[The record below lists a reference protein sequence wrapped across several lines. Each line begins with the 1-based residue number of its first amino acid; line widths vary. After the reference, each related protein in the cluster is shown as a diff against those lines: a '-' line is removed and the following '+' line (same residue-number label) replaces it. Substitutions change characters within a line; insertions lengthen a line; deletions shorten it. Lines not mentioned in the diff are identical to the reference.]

1 MNLYDILEEISI
13 GFNSNNVESKILKE
27 HVNEIINFLN
37 EGIEE
42 ENLRFKS
49 FEMESSIVENEKIF
63 LQGSYATSTAIKTKK
78 IEVDADIGII
88 FNIPINRVE
97 LFKKL
102 KNKYGDNVHLKKP
115 CITID
120 FEDGYSIDLAVYLEK
135 EGNKKYFLNSISGL
149 EGQNLAIPQVLVKD
163 LKNALSKG
171 NDKRDIIRLS
181 KYFIKNIENN
191 LCIEEENSIPSIAL
205 MLFIK
210 DYTLNG
216 KNLEERLNN
225 FLKEFRDYCQR
236 QKYNI
241 NYEEYYIYDIFRK
254 VTNIQTVDNTLNRV
268 IGLSIQKDYEQLI
281 QSSLNKKIKTKLE
294 NPYIEEMLGT
304 MG

>member
-13 GFNSNNVESKILKE
+13 GFNSNNVESRILKK

-37 EGIEE
+37 EGIDEE
-42 ENLRFKS
+42 SLHFKS
-49 FEMESSIVENEKIF
+49 FEIESPIVENEKIF
-63 LQGSYATSTAIKTKK
+63 LQGSYATSTAIKTKD
-78 IEVDADIGII
+78 IEVDADIGIV
-88 FNIPINRVE
+88 FNTIINRVE

-102 KNKYGDNVHLKKP
+102 KNKYRDNVHLKKP

-120 FEDGYSIDLAVYLEK
+120 FEDGYSIDLAVYSEK

-149 EGQNLAIPQVLVKD
+149 EDRNLAIPQVLVKD
-163 LKNALSKG
+163 LKNALSKD

-205 MLFIK
+205 ILFIK

-216 KNLEERLNN
+216 KNLEEKLNN
-225 FLKEFRDYCQR
+225 FLKDFKYYCQI
-236 QKYNI
+236 KNYSV

-254 VTNIQTVDNTLNRV
+254 ITNVQTVDNTLNRV
-268 IGLSIQKDYEQLI
+268 IGLSVQKDYSQLI
-281 QSSLNKKIKTKLE
+281 QNSLNEKIKTKLE